1 VLTVRIRMRQDEIS
15 PGERTVLEPRPFETH
30 GVTISARLRSVHH
43 FSFASFMSEE
53 RSGWGGLTT
62 LNHIVIPPGVEVGPN
77 PVDGVDLIRIV
88 RRGVLGSFG
97 TLGLGLRTLEDE
109 VEVISAGSG
118 ITLGDRNLSRSDL
131 EYVEL
136 RLAATRRQTRPS
148 RALTRFPD
156 RKRLGEFVVLAS
168 GYNQERQGLSLQA
181 PARISA
187 CRVRAGQSV
196 WRPLGGDR
204 AYLMVLAGQG
214 LANGYL
220 VKSGDGMALADEPEL
235 RFTAHRGS
243 ELLLIEA
250 RDPMHLQAAA

>member
-1 VLTVRIRMRQDEIS
+1 M
-15 PGERTVLEPRPFETH
+15 LEPRPFETH
-30 GVTISARLRSVHH
+30 GITVSARLRSIHH
-43 FSFASFMSEE
+43 FSFASFMSED

-62 LNHIVIPPGVEVGPN
+62 LNHIVVPPGVEVGPN
-77 PVDGVDLIRIV
+77 PIDSVDLIRVV
-88 RRGVLGSFG
+88 RRGVLGSSG
-97 TLGLGLRTLEDE
+97 TLGQGLRTLEDE

-118 ITLGDRNLSRSDL
+118 IILGDRNLSRSDL

-136 RLAATRRQTRPS
+136 RLGTGRLQTRSS
-148 RALTRFPD
+148 RAVTRFPD

-168 GYNQERQGLSLQA
+168 GYHQDRQALPLQA
-181 PARISA
+181 CARVSA

-196 WRPLGGDR
+196 RRKLGAEDR

-220 VKSGDGMALADEPEL
+220 VKSGDGVAFVDEAALS
-235 RFTAHRGS
+235 FTAYRGA

-250 RDPMHLQAAA
+250 RDTPELQAAA

>member
-1 VLTVRIRMRQDEIS
+1 
-15 PGERTVLEPRPFETH
+15 VLEPRPFETH

-97 TLGLGLRTLEDE
+97 TLGLGLRTVEDE

-118 ITLGDRNLSRSDL
+118 ITLGDCNLSRSDL

-168 GYNQERQGLSLQA
+168 GYNQERQDLSLQA